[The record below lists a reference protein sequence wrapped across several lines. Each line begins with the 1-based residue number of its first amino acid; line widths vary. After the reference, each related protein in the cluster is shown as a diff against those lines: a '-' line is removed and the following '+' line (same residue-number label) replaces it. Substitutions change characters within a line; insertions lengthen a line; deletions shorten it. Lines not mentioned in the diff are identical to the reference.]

1 MKSLEEDDGYSSTTS
16 RYLNHPSR
24 PMSIEVDDCGFKR
37 DSENL
42 VIGPESSNVSSRH
55 HFGTHGIKPNLMKD
69 QDKKQYFN
77 SLSGRGGR
85 AGQQVQPFLYQT
97 KMI

>member
-24 PMSIEVDDCGFKR
+24 PMSIEVDGGFKR

-69 QDKKQYFN
+69 QEKKQYFN
-77 SLSGRGGR
+77 SLSGRGG
-85 AGQQVQPFLYQT
+85 QLVQPFLYQT